1 MWPRWNDYTS
11 ALEKSYGRRVYR
23 IGVDGGFSCPHRDE
37 YRGGGCM
44 FCDSYGAVSVYQRT
58 DERNFTRNS
67 PFSRDIEQFRAPE
80 RVGSI
85 EERIASVQQ
94 QIARGHAFLDTRYPD
109 TLRSIYFQSYTNTF
123 DSTDYLRALYDAALD
138 TGTYTEL
145 IISTRPDCL
154 PEQVISLLSGYRER
168 VKSVWVE
175 LGLQS
180 GNEASLKYLRRG
192 HTVDHYRRSIEALHG
207 EGISVCAH
215 LMLGLPTEGDE
226 EILKTAQLLRETQPE
241 AVKIHN
247 LHIVAGTPLYEMYER
262 GEVEA
267 PEMAEHIYNTI
278 LLLRHIDEH
287 IVIQRL
293 VSDTPR
299 HRLASPRDF
308 PDKTTFLH
316 ALDRVMGEQGA
327 VQGDRVDV

>member
-1 MWPRWNDYTS
+1 MWTRWNDYTS
-11 ALEKSYGRRVYR
+11 ALERTYGHRVYR

-58 DERNFTRNS
+58 DERDFTRSS
-67 PFSRDIEQFRAPE
+67 PFSRDIEQFRTKE

-85 EERIASVQQ
+85 EERIDSVKQ
-94 QIARGHAFLDTRYPD
+94 QIARGREFLDTRYPD

-123 DSTDYLRALYDAALD
+123 DRADNLKRLYDAALD
-138 TGTYTEL
+138 TGPYTEL

-154 PEQVISLLSGYRER
+154 SDTVVSLLSGYRDR
-168 VKSVWVE
+168 VKRVWVE

-180 GNEASLKYLRRG
+180 GNEKSLEFLRRG
-192 HTVDHYRRSIEALHG
+192 HTVQHYRESIKALH
-207 EGISVCAH
+207 EKGIAVCAH

-226 EILKTAQLLRETQPE
+226 EILRTAQLLRETQPE

-278 LLLRHIDEH
+278 LLLRHIDAH
-287 IVIQRL
+287 VVIQRL

-316 ALDRVMGEQGA
+316 SLDRVMREQDA